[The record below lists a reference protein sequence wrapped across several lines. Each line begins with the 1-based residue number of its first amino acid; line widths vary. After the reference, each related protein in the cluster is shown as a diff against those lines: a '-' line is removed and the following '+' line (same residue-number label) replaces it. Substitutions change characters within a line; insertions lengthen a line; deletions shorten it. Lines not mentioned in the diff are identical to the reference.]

1 MDIDA
6 ISVFVKVVES
16 GSFSGAARLLRMPKT
31 TVSAR
36 VAGLEKRLGV
46 TLIQRTT
53 RRLHITEAGQT
64 YFRHCAAAIK
74 EIELGEASL
83 LAGRDHPNGLLR
95 ITAPIDFGHSL
106 LPRLV
111 SEFLRIY
118 PDVQV
123 ELIVTNRVV
132 DLVGEG
138 IDLAIRVGELKDST
152 LLAKK
157 FFEVN
162 FAFCATPEYIAKF
175 GSPKDP
181 NDIANYQV
189 LMHTA
194 MRSKAIELTDGKNFQ
209 TIFTHARVDAD
220 EIQTIKALTLQNLG
234 IGWLPA
240 FLVAE
245 EMKAKTLIRILP
257 RWWIPIQGNYYF
269 VYPGQKY
276 SSPNVKAFVELAME
290 QVQKE
295 KGK

>member
-31 TVSAR
+31 TVSAK

-74 EIELGEASL
+74 EIELGESSL
-83 LAGRDHPNGLLR
+83 LASRDHPNGLIR
-95 ITAPIDFGHSL
+95 ITAPIDIGHSL
-106 LPRLV
+106 LPRFV
-111 SEFLRIY
+111 SEYIRIY

-138 IDLAIRVGELKDST
+138 IDLAIRVGDLKDST
-152 LLAKK
+152 LVAKK

-162 FAFCATPEYIAKF
+162 FEFCATPDYIAKF
-175 GSPKDP
+175 GIPKDP
-181 NDIANYQV
+181 TDISNYQV
-189 LMHTA
+189 LMHPV
-194 MRSKAIELTDGKNFQ
+194 MRSKPIELTDGKSTQ
-209 TIFTHARVDAD
+209 TIYTHARVGAD
-220 EIQTIKALTLQNLG
+220 EIETIKELTLLHMG

-240 FLVAE
+240 FLVDE
-245 EMKAKTLIRILP
+245 EIKAKTLIRVLP
-257 RWWIPIQGNYYF
+257 RWKMPTQGNYSF
-269 VYPGQKY
+269 VYPGQRY
-276 SSPNVKAFVELAME
+276 SSPNVKAFIELAME
-290 QVQKE
+290 KIR
-295 KGK
+295 KN